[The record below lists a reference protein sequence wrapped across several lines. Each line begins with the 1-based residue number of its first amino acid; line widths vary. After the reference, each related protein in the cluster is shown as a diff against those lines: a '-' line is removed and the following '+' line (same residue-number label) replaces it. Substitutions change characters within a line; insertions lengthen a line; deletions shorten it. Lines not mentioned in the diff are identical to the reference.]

1 MIKYTK
7 PKAILFD
14 WDNTLADTWPI
25 IHQAM
30 HDALT
35 AMGQEPWTLEDTKV
49 RVHRSLRD
57 AFPPLFGTRWEEAR
71 DIYFKSFLSNHIE
84 KLEVLEEAED
94 VLKRIKKAGVPMAV
108 VSNKTGKYLRE
119 EVDHLK
125 WNDYFG
131 AIIGATDAKEDKPAA
146 APVHLAL
153 EKLGFKAGADIWLVG
168 DSVTDLDCA
177 FNAGVTPVFY
187 GDRPVPSDYAKD
199 LPERATL
206 LPSLHHAPNHS
217 AFLKLLNE
225 VGL

>member
-1 MIKYTK
+1 MITYTK

-14 WDNTLADTWPI
+14 WDNTLADTWPV

-35 AMGQEPWTLEDTKV
+35 AMGHTPWTLEETKV

-57 AFPPLFGTRWEEAR
+57 AFPPLFGERWQEAR
-71 DIYFKSFLSNHIE
+71 DIYFKSFVSNHIE
-84 KLEVLEEAED
+84 KLTVLTQAED
-94 VLKRIKKAGVPMAV
+94 VLKRIRSAGIPMGV

-119 EVDHLK
+119 EVEHLQ
-125 WNDYFG
+125 WNHYFG

-146 APVHLAL
+146 APVLMAL
-153 EKLGFKAGADIWLVG
+153 ERIGIAPGPDVWLVG

-187 GDRPVPSDYAKD
+187 GDIPVPADYAAD
-199 LPERATL
+199 LPERVKL
-206 LPSLHHAPNHS
+206 LPSLRHARNHV
-217 AFLKLLNE
+217 ALLELMDE